1 MATNVTTGDFKR
13 KGGLDGGG
21 KPPYSGDDGG
31 CDMNGCADRFARI
44 ESKLSNIEARLDGT
58 DKRIDLIEQDL
69 RGLSSKVDRHFIF
82 LLSAIAGSFIFQLG
96 FFGVLLGVMAKGF
109 GWLK

>member
-1 MATNVTTGDFKR
+1 MI
-13 KGGLDGGG
+13 
-21 KPPYSGDDGG
+21 
-31 CDMNGCADRFARI
+31 GCAERFARI
-44 ESKLSNIEARLDGT
+44 ETRLEGI
-58 DKRIDLIEQDL
+58 DKRVDLIEQDL

-96 FFGVLLGVMAKGF
+96 FFGVLLGVLAKGF